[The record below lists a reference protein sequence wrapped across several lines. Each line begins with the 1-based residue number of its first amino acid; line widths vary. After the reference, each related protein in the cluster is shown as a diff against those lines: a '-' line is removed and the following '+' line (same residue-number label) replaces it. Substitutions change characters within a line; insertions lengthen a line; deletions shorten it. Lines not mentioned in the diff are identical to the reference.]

1 MPFGVNV
8 SMVSVT
14 IEAWPLRSAR
24 NRSPSGTKQSRW
36 SHGSYAA

>member
-14 IEAWPLRSAR
+14 IEAWPVRSAR
-24 NRSPSGTKQSRW
+24 NRSPSGTTQNRW
-36 SHGSYAA
+36 SHGL